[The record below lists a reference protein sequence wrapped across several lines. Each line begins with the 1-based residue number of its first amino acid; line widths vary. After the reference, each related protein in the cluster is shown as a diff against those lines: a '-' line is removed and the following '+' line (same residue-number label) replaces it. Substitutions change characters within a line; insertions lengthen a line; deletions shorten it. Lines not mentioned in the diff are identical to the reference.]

1 MQERQL
7 ASSRSGVQRVETQ
20 HEPVG
25 KLAAQRRLVPRVG
38 LAGKR
43 GQQRGGVPDRRAAV
57 PVGAG
62 KGVHVP
68 AVGGADLHLEG
79 SKAREQ
85 RPAAP

>member
-1 MQERQL
+1 MQHRQL
-7 ASSRSGVQRVETQ
+7 APSRPGIQGVEVGG
-20 HEPVG
+20 EPVG
-25 KLAAQRRLVPRVG
+25 KLAAQGRLAPRVG
-38 LAGKR
+38 FAGKR

-68 AVGGADLHLEG
+68 AVGGADLRLERAQAG
-79 SKAREQ
+79 EQ

>member
-1 MQERQL
+1 MQHRQL
-7 ASSRSGVQRVETQ
+7 APPRPGIQGVEVGG
-20 HEPVG
+20 EPVG

-38 LAGKR
+38 LAGQR

-79 SKAREQ
+79 AQAGEQ
-85 RPAAP
+85 RPSAP